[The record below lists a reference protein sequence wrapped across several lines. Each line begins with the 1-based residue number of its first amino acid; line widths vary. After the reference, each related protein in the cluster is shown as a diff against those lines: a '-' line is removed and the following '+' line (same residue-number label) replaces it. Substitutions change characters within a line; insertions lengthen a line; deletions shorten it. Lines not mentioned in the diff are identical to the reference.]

1 MAFIDNRAGLRIL
14 DMDPAMLRSC
24 QCTRPLMRLLMQKA
38 VAFAVL
44 IAVLLAGGLP
54 ARINQTEATAGDRQ
68 TVVHSLLPRQTAVKP
83 LATHIHPDALVDRIV
98 VKLVEGIRPRID
110 GNGFVS
116 LAGRDM
122 AGVNGVLSGKANH
135 QVRRMFG
142 QTPEKLEK
150 TKFLLET
157 RSGRQVAD
165 MNGYFV
171 IDVSCPAEA
180 EALINRLN
188 ALPEVEIAYPEPK
201 PEPTVD
207 IDPPTPA
214 YDTAQSYL
222 WVAPGGIDA
231 DYAHT
236 IAGGTGIDVTIAD
249 IEGAWKLTHEDLE
262 LPSGSVW
269 GGTMPPEAM
278 WRDHGT
284 AVVGM
289 LAAGDNGYGMV
300 GIAPQARIGLVSI
313 GDMATADAI
322 LLAVDSL
329 VPGDIMLIELNAA
342 GPRYNFQIRSDQLG
356 YVCMEYWQAEFDAI
370 QMAWAKG
377 IIVCEAAGNGAEN
390 LDDVIYE
397 NRFDTTYRNSHAILV
412 GAGAPPSGEYGND
425 RSRLSFSNYGARVNL
440 QGHGAGVV
448 TCGYG
453 DLFSGGHDE
462 RQYYTATFAGTS
474 SALPVVAGAAASLQ
488 GICKARYDGAV
499 LDADEMR
506 DILIA
511 TGSPQQ
517 GGASTHI
524 GPRPNLRAADS
535 ALPAPDDLTVSPLY
549 IDTVIAVGTQM
560 IIPLTLTNG
569 SATATLAFEISTVD
583 SVLKNLGDWLVV
595 PDSTGT
601 IPPSSFVSVDLL
613 FDATAIEDR
622 IQIYKGQVRI
632 AFGED
637 GGPMEKQEIVPIFL
651 DVPCADTT
659 YVVETSFQPEGQPFQ
674 WIDITST
681 GAAILATSWYNP
693 AVTEYIIDD
702 GTAGPINIGFDFPFY
717 DSVYTKFFIGANGA
731 ISFTDTNI
739 NVQGYYTNTVTIPG
753 QPFATFIA
761 PFWNDFNL
769 DTTDGGHGAVYV
781 YKAPHKDTLIIEY
794 WRVGTFKSAADTLTT
809 FEVIIDR
816 RGDITFQYLSVDST
830 ILVDSALIGVAA
842 AECMVEPFFAYGLPA
857 ENRVGDSTVVKF
869 ERMVAVWDQSGDVN
883 NDRAINVGDAVYL
896 INYIFR
902 GGPLPVFPPEGDVN
916 CDSKTNVGDAVYI
929 INYVFRGG
937 PAPCMYRL

>member
-1 MAFIDNRAGLRIL
+1 MN
-14 DMDPAMLRSC
+14 
-24 QCTRPLMRLLMQKA
+24 KA
-38 VAFAVL
+38 VAFAILIVVVL
-44 IAVLLAGGLP
+44 ASGLFARNGQPTATTGDKQAAVP
-54 ARINQTEATAGDRQ
+54 
-68 TVVHSLLPRQTAVKP
+68 SLIPRQAAAKLTAM
-83 LATHIHPDALVDRIV
+83 HIHPDASVGRIV
-98 VKLVEGIRPRID
+98 VKLAEGIRPRID
-110 GNGFVS
+110 NNGIIS
-116 LAGRDM
+116 LTGRNM

-142 QTPEKLEK
+142 QTPEKIER

-157 RSGRQVAD
+157 RSGRQLAD

-171 IDVSCPAEA
+171 VDVSSPAEA

-201 PEPTVD
+201 PEPAVD

-214 YDTAQSYL
+214 YDTAQAHL
-222 WVAPGGIDA
+222 HVAPGGIDV

-236 IAGGTGIDVTIAD
+236 IAGGTGVDVAIAD

-262 LPSGSVW
+262 LPTSALW

-289 LAAGDNGYGMV
+289 IAAGDNGYGTI

-313 GDMATADAI
+313 GNMATADAI
-322 LLAVDSL
+322 LLAADSL
-329 VPGDIMLIELNAA
+329 QPGDIMLIELNAA

-356 YVCMEYWQAEFDAI
+356 YICMEYWQAEFDAI

-412 GAGAPPSGEYGND
+412 GAGAPPSGAYGND

-453 DLFSGGHDE
+453 DLFNGGHDE
-462 RQYYTATFAGTS
+462 RQYYTATFSGTS

-488 GICKARYDGAV
+488 GICKARFDGAV

-535 ALPAPDDLTVSPLY
+535 ALPAPDYLTVSPVY
-549 IDTVIAVGTQM
+549 IDTMIAVGTQM
-560 IIPLTLTNG
+560 TIPLVLTNA
-569 SATATLAFEISTVD
+569 STTATLQYEISTVD
-583 SVLKNLGDWLVV
+583 SVLKNLGDWLIV
-595 PDSTGT
+595 PDSAGL
-601 IPPSSFVSVDLL
+601 IPPLSNATVNLL
-613 FDATAIEDR
+613 LDATAIEDR

-632 AFGED
+632 QYGEE
-637 GGPMEKQEIVPIFL
+637 GGPLEEQEIVPIFL

-659 YVVETSFQPEGQPFQ
+659 YTVKASFQPEGQPFQ

-693 AVTEYIIDD
+693 AVSQHIIDD

-717 DSVYTKFFIGANGA
+717 DSIYTKFFIGANGA

-753 QPFATFIA
+753 QPFNTFVA

-769 DTTDGGHGAVYV
+769 DTTDGGHGAVYI

-794 WRVGTFKSAADTLTT
+794 WRAGTFKSAADTLTT
-809 FEVIIDR
+809 FEVILDR

-842 AECMVEPFFAYGLPA
+842 AECMVEPFFAYGFPV
-857 ENRVGDSTVVKF
+857 ENRVGDSTAVKF
-869 ERMVAVWDQSGDVN
+869 ERMVAVWDQSGDCN

-902 GGPLPVFPPEGDVN
+902 GGPPPVFPPEGDVN
-916 CDSKTNVGDAVYI
+916 CDGKTNVGDAVYI

-937 PAPCMYRL
+937 PAPCLYKM